1 VPDFAGP
8 CEAKAY
14 ISSVDYLVAGRMHA
28 CIAAYSSGTPVMPVA
43 YSRKFSGLFGTLDY
57 DFLLPVKGLDTDAAL
72 ACLIEGLERRGEMRA
87 AIGRGMQKIEA
98 LLDTYRDELRVQFA
112 VAGELAG
119 L

>member
-1 VPDFAGP
+1 
-8 CEAKAY
+8 
-14 ISSVDYLVAGRMHA
+14 
-28 CIAAYSSGTPVMPVA
+28 
-43 YSRKFSGLFGTLDY
+43 
-57 DFLLPVKGLDTDAAL
+57 
-72 ACLIEGLERRGEMRA
+72 MRA